1 MPFAPA
7 PDYGP
12 YGPEYCS
19 ENGFG
24 AKDWLGRRVL
34 EAPSRVYEPERPV
47 LVPKGLRVCGA
58 LQQGCKGQS
67 ELACSLLT
75 LHVGSDASANKR
87 AILQVRRWPIAKG
100 GTPAK
105 AAPLQGQP
113 QQELHVWLLET
124 VDWLWPQKIVRW
136 LFNDAPTEALADRSV
151 MPFYPGASGQLW
163 GPLG

>member
-1 MPFAPA
+1 MDSEPRTGLGEGSSKLHR
-7 PDYGP
+7 GP
-12 YGPEYCS
+12 RIEGLC
-19 ENGFG
+19 
-24 AKDWLGRRVL
+24 AR
-34 EAPSRVYEPERPV
+34 EARACPERAEC
-47 LVPKGLRVCGA
+47 LQDSVCGA

-75 LHVGSDASANKR
+75 LHVGSDASANKC
-87 AILQVRRWPIAKG
+87 AILQLRRWLIAKG

-151 MPFYPGASGQLW
+151 MPSYPGASGQL
-163 GPLG
+163 GPP